1 MPSRRELVGNAPP
14 SDDFDW
20 SAVRWNRVTAFVGG
34 IVALGGMLYL
44 YPDIDSRLPV
54 WASKIL
60 PAIPVGLIEIRGEY
74 TRLPVR
80 NECSDRTGR
89 NRVTNRRV
97 MKPT

>member
-60 PAIPVGLIEIRGEY
+60 PAIPVGLIWYG
-74 TRLPVR
+74 L
-80 NECSDRTGR
+80 TGWR
-89 NRVTNRRV
+89 WQTVLKATAGIV
-97 MKPT
+97 AGGLLAGYIP